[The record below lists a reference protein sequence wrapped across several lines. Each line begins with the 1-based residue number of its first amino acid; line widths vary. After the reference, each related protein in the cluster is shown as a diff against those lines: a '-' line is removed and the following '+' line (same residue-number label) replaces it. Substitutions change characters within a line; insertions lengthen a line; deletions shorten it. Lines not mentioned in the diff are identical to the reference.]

1 MEIVLLDANTLGKDT
16 NLNVFK
22 NYGDLTIYPT
32 TSPKEVDKR
41 VQNATIII
49 TNKVVINRQTM
60 DNSPNLKLICIA
72 ATGLNNVDLEY
83 AKQKGIAVK
92 NVAGYSTKSVAQY
105 TLMQVLSLIGHN
117 HHYNHYVQ
125 SGEWVKSP
133 IFVNIDK
140 PFYEL
145 EGKRWGII
153 GLGNIGQEVAK
164 LASSFGCDV
173 CYYSSS
179 GKNKNKTYKQLTLKE
194 LLKTSQIITVHAPLN
209 EQTNNLISQKEL
221 ALMQQ
226 DAIILNAAR
235 GGIINEEALVEAI
248 NNEKIY
254 AAVDVLVSEPM
265 SKDSPYLHV
274 KKEERILLSPHLAWA
289 SIEAR
294 QRLIAGV
301 CKNIEDFL
309 KQ

>member
-49 TNKVVINRQTM
+49 TNKVVISRQTM

-117 HHYNHYVQ
+117 HHYSHYVR

-265 SKDSPYLHV
+265 SENSPYLHV